1 MLSHR
6 LDTALT
12 AGDLLASNVNASL
25 KKANVTCYRV
35 GMREASTTKV
45 PLVSPHVI
53 VLISWGVS
61 IDNIFASILTLI
73 PLMAG

>member
-25 KKANVTCYRV
+25 KKAGCDGLPHRYARNQYH
-35 GMREASTTKV
+35 ENFPS
-45 PLVSPHVI
+45 LSP
-53 VLISWGVS
+53 
-61 IDNIFASILTLI
+61 
-73 PLMAG
+73 